1 MTSGDDMLNDD
12 IKLAQKIVSGSYNNT
27 GPLFY
32 HDKSFIYKFSNEEI
46 SSYQKYQKN
55 KKKIL
60 SITASGDQILNSILA
75 GSVDIKS
82 CDISRFTKYF
92 FELKKAA
99 ILNLTKDE
107 FIDFFINESDYDQI
121 LNDDVYDGF
130 RNDLDQDDKKFW
142 DSLFQFFEGGQIY
155 NSFLFS
161 HEIVTLSYTTAR
173 NVYLQDSNYNKLQN
187 VIAKANISHYV
198 GDIKNIIKSDH
209 DPYNLV
215 NLSSI
220 IYYGFCGFDD
230 YKNFIE
236 NINLN
241 EDGVTLTYLYQLRDC
256 IKQVFSEDNY
266 DFDMFKSDEGVMVY
280 KKNK

>member
-1 MTSGDDMLNDD
+1 MLNDD
-12 IKLAQKIVSGSYNNT
+12 IKLVQKIVAGSYNNT

-55 KKKIL
+55 KKKML
-60 SITASGDQILNSILA
+60 SITASGDQILNSILE

-82 CDISRFTKYF
+82 CDISRFPKYF
-92 FELKKAA
+92 FELKRAA

-107 FIDFFINESDYDQI
+107 FINFFINESDYDQI
-121 LNDDVYDGF
+121 LNDDIYDGF
-130 RNDLDQDDKKFW
+130 RKDLDQDDRKFW

-155 NSFLFS
+155 DSFLFS
-161 HEIVTLSYTTAR
+161 HEIVTLSSATER

-187 VIAKANISHYV
+187 VITKANVSHYM
-198 GDIKNIIKSDH
+198 GDIKDIIQSDH
-209 DPYNLV
+209 DSYDLV

-220 IYYGFCGFDD
+220 IYYGFNGFDD
-230 YKNFIE
+230 YKNLIE

-241 EDGVTLTYLYQLRDC
+241 EDGVTLTYLYQLRDR
-256 IKQVFSEDNY
+256 IKQVFTGDSY
-266 DFDMFKSDEGVMVY
+266 TFDMFKSGEGVMVY
-280 KKNK
+280 KKQK

>member
-1 MTSGDDMLNDD
+1 MLNDD

-27 GPLFY
+27 GSLFY

-55 KKKIL
+55 KKKML

-75 GSVDIKS
+75 GSINIKS
-82 CDISRFTKYF
+82 CDISRFPKYF
-92 FELKKAA
+92 FELKRAA

-107 FIDFFINESDYDQI
+107 FINFFINESDYDQI
-121 LNDDVYDGF
+121 LNDDIYDGF
-130 RNDLDQDDKKFW
+130 RNDLDQDDRKFW

-155 NSFLFS
+155 DSFLFS
-161 HEIVTLSYTTAR
+161 HEIVTLSSAIER

-187 VIAKANISHYV
+187 VITKANVSHYV
-198 GDIKNIIKSDH
+198 GDIKDIIQSDH
-209 DPYNLV
+209 DSYDLV

-220 IYYGFCGFDD
+220 IYYGFNGFDD
-230 YKNFIE
+230 YKNLIE

-241 EDGVTLTYLYQLRDC
+241 EDGVTLTYLYQLRNR
-256 IKQVFSEDNY
+256 IKQVFTGDSY
-266 DFDMFKSDEGVMVY
+266 TFDMFKSGEGVMVY
-280 KKNK
+280 KKKK